1 MPFWRSDW
9 FLAESGTQF
18 VFFRCFW
25 LQTFNWV
32 ERGLNWQRSTQLNV
46 QIDTQIFQD
55 LSSWVDPKRFWSHWL
70 ATSTPL
76 TLIDHGGPKVWS
88 KCLPIGQW
96 RTIDLVSGR
105 VILLS
110 GGKEGAYHIL
120 TTLAARSLSWQL
132 RKSFRSAAQMLAIF
146 CSFDT
151 AFSKAA
157 VLRRTQIPS
166 LEVLL
171 GWWAKHNRRRE
182 YCVARTATSISS
194 HQHCFQDAAG
204 TVGLIK
210 ASGLLRAVLTCCSW
224 LSLFLS

>member
-1 MPFWRSDW
+1 MLKLTHIFLKLSRPGRSGHNM
-9 FLAESGTQF
+9 SQ
-18 VFFRCFW
+18 
-25 LQTFNWV
+25 
-32 ERGLNWQRSTQLNV
+32 
-46 QIDTQIFQD
+46 
-55 LSSWVDPKRFWSHWL
+55 WL

-132 RKSFRSAAQMLAIF
+132 RKSFRSAAQMLSIF